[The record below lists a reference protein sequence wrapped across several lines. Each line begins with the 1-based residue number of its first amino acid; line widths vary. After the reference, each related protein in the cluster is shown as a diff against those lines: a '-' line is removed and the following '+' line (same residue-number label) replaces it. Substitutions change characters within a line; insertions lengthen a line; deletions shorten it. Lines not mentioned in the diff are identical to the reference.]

1 MKTTSGTSPS
11 GSETSFTTD
20 TTEFAIPINENFN
33 LDETKIVCSVIN
45 ETNELSGAK
54 SLFIPLKLASSN
66 ANISPVVDLD
76 RASLICVGNVLNSI
90 DSSDDVFANFNAS
103 TEPEG
108 DNNSAIY
115 ITKKV
120 ALQNPATALRVFF
133 AGNVLGTSELEVLF
147 KILRSDSSDEF
158 DDLGYEY
165 FNTTGIPDNAAAKSL
180 TINDFQEY
188 VYSAGVKD
196 DGLGESL
203 PEFASFAIKIV
214 MKGTNAA
221 QPPRIKDLRA
231 IALAT

>member
-1 MKTTSGTSPS
+1 MLSPS
-11 GSETSFTTD
+11 G
-20 TTEFAIPINENFN
+20 
-33 LDETKIVCSVIN
+33 
-45 ETNELSGAK
+45 
-54 SLFIPLKLASSN
+54 
-66 ANISPVVDLD
+66 PVVDLD

>member
-1 MKTTSGTSPS
+1 M
-11 GSETSFTTD
+11 FLD
-20 TTEFAIPINENFN
+20 TA
-33 LDETKIVCSVIN
+33 
-45 ETNELSGAK
+45 
-54 SLFIPLKLASSN
+54 
-66 ANISPVVDLD
+66 
-76 RASLICVGNVLNSI
+76 
-90 DSSDDVFANFNAS
+90 
-103 TEPEG
+103 
-108 DNNSAIY
+108 
-115 ITKKV
+115 
-120 ALQNPATALRVFF
+120 
-133 AGNVLGTSELEVLF
+133 ELEVLF
-147 KILRSDSSDEF
+147 KILRSDSSDDF